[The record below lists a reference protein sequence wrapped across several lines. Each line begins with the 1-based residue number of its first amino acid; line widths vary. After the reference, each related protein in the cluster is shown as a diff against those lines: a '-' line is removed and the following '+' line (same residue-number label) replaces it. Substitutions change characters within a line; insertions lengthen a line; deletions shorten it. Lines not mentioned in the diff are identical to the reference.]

1 MKKILIVGGVAAGA
15 TAAARIRRLNEDAK
29 IIMFEK
35 GPHVSFANCGLPYH
49 VGGVIEDR
57 EELLLMSPEEFKNRF
72 NVEARVNNE
81 VININTKDKSVK
93 VKDLVKDND
102 YTETYDELVL
112 APGASA
118 LKPPIPGVETDK
130 LFTLRNVVDVD
141 KINKFIEE
149 NNPKKAVVVGGG
161 FIGLEMMENLDE
173 LDMDVTLVEMLD
185 QVMTSVD
192 LDIAEFLHQKIK
204 NKDVNLILNNGVD
217 SFIEKNDKT
226 LVKLNNGDKIEAD
239 LIILSI
245 GVKPNTQFLNDS
257 EVELSDR
264 GYIKVNDKMLT
275 SKENV
280 YAAGDAVAIK
290 NYITNEIQPVP
301 LAGMAN
307 KQARILS
314 NNICG
319 YQEKYE
325 GSIATSIAKVFDLAV
340 GSVGINEKKL
350 KNMGKVKDKD
360 YRVVLLHG
368 KNHVGYFPGAKL
380 LCIKMIYDIST
391 KKILGAQ
398 VIGEESVDKK
408 IDVFSTVI
416 KFGGTYKDLKS
427 LEMAYAPSFGGAKD
441 LINNAGYIADNIEK
455 GLTRHIE
462 CKDLEKC
469 IDNESTLL
477 DVRTKEEVDECG
489 LVNDAT
495 HIPLNELRNRLNE
508 LDKNKKIYI
517 YCAAGLRG
525 YIAVRILIQN
535 NFDAYNIAG
544 GFRSITHTIGCD
556 F

>member
-15 TAAARIRRLNEDAK
+15 TAAARVRRLDEDAK

-49 VGGVIEDR
+49 VGGVIQDR
-57 EELLLMSPEEFKNRF
+57 EELLLMSPEDFKNRF
-72 NVEARVNNE
+72 NVEARVNNK
-81 VININTKDKSVK
+81 VIDINTQDKNIK
-93 VKDLVKDND
+93 VKNLVKEET
-102 YTETYDELVL
+102 YTEKYDELIL

-118 LKPPIPGVETDK
+118 LKPPITGIKSEK

-141 KINKFIEE
+141 KINAFIDE

-161 FIGLEMMENLDE
+161 FIGLEMMENLHE
-173 LDMDVTLVEMLD
+173 LGIDVTLVEMLN

-192 LDIAEFLHQKIK
+192 LDIAEFLHQKIDDK
-204 NKDVNLILNNGVD
+204 KVNLILNNGVD
-217 SFIEKNDKT
+217 SFIEKDNKT
-226 LVKLNNGDKIEAD
+226 LVKLNNGKKIEAD

-257 EVELSDR
+257 EVELTDR

-275 SKENV
+275 SEENV

-290 NYITNEIQPVP
+290 NYITNEVQPVP

-319 YQEKYE
+319 FEEKYK
-325 GSIATSIAKVFDLAV
+325 GSIGTSIAKVFDLAV

-350 KNMGKVKDKD
+350 IEMGKIKDKD

-368 KNHVGYFPGAKL
+368 KNHVGYYPGAKL
-380 LCIKMIYDIST
+380 LCIKMIYDINS

-416 KFGGTYKDLKS
+416 NFGGTYEDLKS

-462 CKDLEKC
+462 CNDLEKC
-469 IDNESTLL
+469 IDNNSILL

-489 LVNDAT
+489 LVNDAM
-495 HIPLNELRNRLNE
+495 HIPLNELRDRMNT
-508 LDKNKKIYI
+508 LDKDKKIYI

-525 YIAVRILIQN
+525 YIAVRILLQN